1 MDKILYR
8 KRFFLIV
15 VVVVVV
21 VIISTPTLY
30 GFSDDLFMSSEQ
42 SSGQLSAGGPPAAGP
57 DLSLREAI
65 DASRR
70 SFGPIDINQFIDSL
84 EADRRL
90 LVEIRKEV
98 PTTRN
103 EAENYLVRLKELS
116 TLSDPVRLVPLAN
129 RVLSQAPIYFDW
141 VDGEFESQ
149 EEQVAEYYIGGARGF
164 HFALEAFKS
173 AVMFTLINRL
183 DIAAR
188 LIRELDLEKMRL
200 EAQEEY

>member
-1 MDKILYR
+1 MDKTLYR
-8 KRFFLIV
+8 KRFLLIV
-15 VVVVVV
+15 VICI
-21 VIISTPTLY
+21 IISTPTLY
-30 GFSDDLFMSSEQ
+30 GFTDDLFMSSEQ
-42 SSGQLSAGGPPAAGP
+42 SSGQSSSGGPPSAGSE
-57 DLSLREAI
+57 LSLREAA

-84 EADRRL
+84 EAARRL

-98 PTTRN
+98 PTTRS
-103 EAENYLVRLKELS
+103 EAELYLARIKELS
-116 TLSDPVRLVPLAN
+116 ALSDPVRLVPLAN

-164 HFALEAFKS
+164 HYALEAFKS

-188 LIRELDLEKMRL
+188 LIRKLDSEKIRL
-200 EAQEEY
+200 ETQEEY

>member
-1 MDKILYR
+1 MKMDKTLYR
-8 KRFFLIV
+8 RLFFLIAV
-15 VVVVVV
+15 AVI
-21 VIISTPTLY
+21 IISTPALY
-30 GFSDDLFMSSEQ
+30 GLSDDLFMSSER
-42 SSGQLSAGGPPAAGP
+42 SSGQFSSSEPPLKGPK
-57 DLSLREAI
+57 LSLREAV

-98 PTTRN
+98 PTARG
-103 EAENYLVRLKELS
+103 EAENYLARLKELS
-116 TLSDPVRLVPLAN
+116 ALSDPVRLVPLAN

-141 VDGEFESQ
+141 VDGEFESP

-188 LIRELDLEKMRL
+188 LIRELDSEK
-200 EAQEEY
+200 YD

>member
-1 MDKILYR
+1 MDKTLYR
-8 KRFFLIV
+8 KLFFFIV
-15 VVVVVV
+15 VVGI
-21 VIISTPTLY
+21 IISTPALY
-30 GFSDDLFMSSEQ
+30 GSPDDLFTSSER
-42 SSGQLSAGGPPAAGP
+42 SSGQWSSGRPPAVEP
-57 DLSLREAI
+57 DLSLREAV
-65 DASRR
+65 DASHR

-98 PTTRN
+98 PTTRR
-103 EAENYLVRLKELS
+103 EAENYLARLKELS
-116 TLSDPVRLVPLAN
+116 ALSDPVRLVPLAN

-188 LIRELDLEKMRL
+188 LIRNLDSEKMRL